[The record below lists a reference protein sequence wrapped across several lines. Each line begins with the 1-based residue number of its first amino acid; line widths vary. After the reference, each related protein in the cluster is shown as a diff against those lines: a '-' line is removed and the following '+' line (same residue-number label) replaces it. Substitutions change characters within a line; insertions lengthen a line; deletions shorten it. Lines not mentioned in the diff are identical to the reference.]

1 MSSSGEW
8 LHSEREVK
16 EAIQSGFSEL
26 YMTSHSYSALNV
38 PAGSSWQACLS
49 DEERDGIEGGVSDDE
64 IKAGLWSLKA
74 FNVQGPDG
82 LHAGFFQRF
91 WLVVGTL
98 VVEEVRKIFTAM
110 EIAEELYRTHITFI
124 PKIPRSETLN
134 NYRPISLCNTV
145 YKIVSKILVARLR
158 PLLGKLISPLQFAF
172 IPSRRGTDNAI
183 ITQEL
188 IHTITRKKGRL
199 EWGFIREMLIKI
211 NLPHNIIKLIMSYV
225 STVSTSIVVNGGA
238 SDLILPSR
246 GLRQRDPISPYI
258 FILCMDFLVQLI
270 EEKCSTNKWKP
281 VRANRSGVAFSHL
294 FFANDLILFAKANPK
309 NCAAIREVLDL
320 FCSKSGQ
327 SVNGVKSRVYFSPNV
342 DRDSREDFCATL
354 GFQSTP
360 NLGKYL
366 GIPIKNPGSSSQ
378 DFNFVLERVKQK
390 LAS

>member
-1 MSSSGEW
+1 M
-8 LHSEREVK
+8 
-16 EAIQSGFSEL
+16 
-26 YMTSHSYSALNV
+26 
-38 PAGSSWQACLS
+38 
-49 DEERDGIEGGVSDDE
+49 
-64 IKAGLWSLKA
+64 
-74 FNVQGPDG
+74 
-82 LHAGFFQRF
+82 
-91 WLVVGTL
+91 
-98 VVEEVRKIFTAM
+98 VEEVRKIFTAM

-124 PKIPRSETLN
+124 PKILGSETLN
-134 NYRPISLCNTV
+134 NYQPISLCNIV

-183 ITQEL
+183 IMQEL
-188 IHTITRKKGRL
+188 IHMISRKKGRHGFMEVKIDLEKAYDKL
-199 EWGFIREMLIKI
+199 EWGFIREMLIKK

-246 GLRQRDPISPYI
+246 GLRQGDPISPYI

-281 VRANRSGVAFSHL
+281 VRANRSGVAFSHR

-309 NCAAIREVLDL
+309 NCGAIREVLDL
-320 FCSKSGQ
+320 FCSKSSQ
-327 SVNGVKSRVYFSPNV
+327 SVNGAKSMVYFSPNV
-342 DRDSREDFCATL
+342 DRDSREDFCAIL

-366 GIPIKNPGSSSQ
+366 GIPIKNPGSSS
-378 DFNFVLERVKQK
+378 
-390 LAS
+390 